1 VPTVTID
8 QSPRSLELRAA
19 AIEAMTAA
27 LVDAYGLRPE
37 EIQVYFHEI
46 PDDRWERGGLLA
58 SERES
63 E

>member
-1 VPTVTID
+1 MIY

-19 AIEAMTAA
+19 AIRAVTAA
-27 LVDAYGLRPE
+27 PVDAYGLRPE
-37 EIQVYFHEI
+37 QIQVYFHEI
-46 PDDRWERGGLLA
+46 PDDRWGRGGLLA